1 MNIRIS
7 SIYNSFSR
15 LKTIESTVVDLE
27 VIKVEKILLRVLARL
42 RHSSLGP
49 YTY

>member
-7 SIYNSFSR
+7 SIYNSFSW

-27 VIKVEKILLRVLARL
+27 VIKVEKY
-42 RHSSLGP
+42 SCEC
-49 YTY
+49 